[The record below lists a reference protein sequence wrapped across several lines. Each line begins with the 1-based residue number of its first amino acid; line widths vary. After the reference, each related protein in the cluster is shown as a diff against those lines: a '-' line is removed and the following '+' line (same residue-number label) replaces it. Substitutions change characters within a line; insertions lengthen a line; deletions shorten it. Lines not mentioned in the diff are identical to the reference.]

1 MSEETITIKIKMTS
15 NAKVYSITVN
25 KACTVEELKQ
35 ACEKETTIPVQC
47 QNLVFKGRI
56 LENTKKIDEYNVQN
70 DNTIILV
77 KKVSPQEKKKMNHQN
92 KKIKIKIKLKIL
104 IPVLITI
111 IQIILIIII

>member
-15 NAKVYSITVN
+15 NAKVYTITVN
-25 KACTVEELKQ
+25 KTCTVEELKQ
-35 ACEKETTIPVQC
+35 ACEKETSIPVQS

-77 KKVSPQEKKKMNHQN
+77 KKVSPQEKKDEPPKQENQN
-92 KKIKIKIKLKIL
+92 QNQ
-104 IPVLITI
+104 T
-111 IQIILIIII
+111 QNTNSSTNNNN

>member
-1 MSEETITIKIKMTS
+1 MTS

-56 LENTKKIDEYNVQN
+56 LENTKK
-70 DNTIILV
+70 
-77 KKVSPQEKKKMNHQN
+77 
-92 KKIKIKIKLKIL
+92 
-104 IPVLITI
+104 
-111 IQIILIIII
+111 